1 MRQKGNFV
9 VDTGVP
15 PEDTYRQI
23 DAHLLHLRNQPR
35 CFSVRLFVDKHV
47 CL

>member
-15 PEDTYRQI
+15 PEDTYRQM
-23 DAHLLHLRNQPR
+23 DWRTVLRIFDSTPLFQR
-35 CFSVRLFVDKHV
+35 QVVRR
-47 CL
+47 

>member
-23 DAHLLHLRNQPR
+23 DAHLLHLESTPLFQRQV
-35 CFSVRLFVDKHV
+35 VRR
-47 CL
+47 